1 MDEMNQALAMADAEL
16 SPIRKKPNTTLIY
29 LIDESTYLKLCDLFY
44 MGIELAEMK
53 TRHFLMTSTNGA
65 GENKRI
71 FGCDEETE
79 RLINDY
85 IKSIDPDFENLIRDE
100 EDTIQIECD
109 TYEMLCSKLDVSGH
123 TV

>member
-1 MDEMNQALAMADAEL
+1 MDINASARVGAM
-16 SPIRKKPNTTLIY
+16 Y
-29 LIDESTYLKLCDLFY
+29 
-44 MGIELAEMK
+44 
-53 TRHFLMTSTNGA
+53 FLMTSTNGA